1 MKIVVVH
8 GSPRKGNTF
17 KATEF
22 FKDEMRKQGP
32 IEFVDFFLPKDLPE
46 FCCGCMNCF
55 LRGEEKCPHAD
66 QTLPILEQMVSAD
79 ALIFTTPVF
88 ALSLSGCMKSF
99 LDHFAYIFIVHR
111 ARSEMFTKK
120 AFIISSTV
128 GAGTKAAMK
137 TISTSLKYWGLNRV
151 YTYSFA
157 TFGDEWDNMNATKK
171 VKFESQLKKKAVMF
185 YKEVASGKRHS
196 PYLLIRTMFL
206 ISKFIIK
213 KYTDDSSLDKKY
225 WIEKGWYDGTNTPFN
240 D

>member
-8 GSPRKGNTF
+8 GSPRKGNTY

-22 FKDEMRKQGP
+22 FKDKMQKQGP

-55 LRGEEKCPHAD
+55 LRGEEKCPHAA

-88 ALSLSGCMKSF
+88 VLSLSGCMKSF

-111 ARSEMFTKK
+111 ARPEMFKKK

-128 GAGTKAAMK
+128 GAGTKTAMK
-137 TISTSLKYWGLNRV
+137 TISTSLKYWGVNRV
-151 YTYSFA
+151 NTYSFA
-157 TFGDEWDNMNATKK
+157 TFGDEWDDMKAAKRE
-171 VKFESQLKKKAVMF
+171 KFESQLKKKADTF
-185 YKEVASGKRHS
+185 YKEVASGKIHS
-196 PYLLIRTMFL
+196 PYLLIRTMYL
-206 ISKFIIK
+206 ISKFTIK